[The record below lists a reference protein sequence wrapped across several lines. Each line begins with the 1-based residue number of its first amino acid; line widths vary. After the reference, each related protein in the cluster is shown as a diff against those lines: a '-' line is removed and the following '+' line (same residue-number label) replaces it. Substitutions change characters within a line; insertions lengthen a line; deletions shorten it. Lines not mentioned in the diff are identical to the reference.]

1 MAEMKSSSLATWFP
15 FIQKAVGKVT
25 LPDSYPA
32 PGLLGDAVRPVVAE
46 TPKRLRSID
55 SLRGFDMLLISGGG
69 AFLVLL
75 ENKTGLAWV
84 DWVAGQFTHPEW
96 HGFTFYDF
104 IFPLFLFISGVS
116 LAFSLNKGL
125 ALGLRKNDLYRK
137 AFWRMLILIALGIL
151 YKNAPVPFFEPSQIR
166 LGSVL
171 GRIGFAG
178 FVTTLLYL
186 NFSGTSRL
194 VWVAGILVLYYA
206 ALFLV
211 PVPGYGAGD
220 LSVEGNLVG
229 WFDRSFLPGRL
240 LQGTYDELGLLTQ
253 FPALCL
259 TVLGAFAGD
268 ILRSGQ
274 KDHRK
279 LQLLLLA
286 GLAGIAAGLGWDLH
300 FPINKHLW
308 SSSFI
313 LLTGGMAFLFLAL
326 FYWVIDVLKFQ
337 KWAFFF
343 RVIGLNSLTIYLAY
357 RFINFNYSSRLL
369 FSGLYA
375 PAPEPWHEV
384 FEALG
389 ALGLVWLF
397 LYFLYR
403 QKLFL
408 KV

>member
-1 MAEMKSSSLATWFP
+1 MTSSSIATWFP
-15 FIQKAVGKVT
+15 VLRKAVGTKP
-25 LPDSYPA
+25 LPDAVPA
-32 PGLLGDAVRPVVAE
+32 TDALGDAARPAGAE
-46 TPKRLRSID
+46 KAKRLQSID
-55 SLRGFDMLLISGGG
+55 ALRGFDMLLISGGG

-75 ENKTGLAWV
+75 ENKTGLAWM
-84 DWVAGQFTHPEW
+84 DWIARQMEHPAW
-96 HGFTFYDF
+96 DGFTFYDF

-116 LAFSLNKGL
+116 LPFSLKKGL
-125 ALGLRKNDLYRK
+125 TLGLTKGDLYRK
-137 AFWRMLILIALGIL
+137 AFRRMLILIALGIL

-166 LGSVL
+166 VVSVL

-178 FVTTLLYL
+178 FITTLLYL
-186 NFSGTSRL
+186 NFSWIGRL
-194 VWVAGILVLYYA
+194 GWVAGILILYYA

-211 PVPGYGAGD
+211 PVPGYGSGD
-220 LSVEGNLVG
+220 LSFEGNLVG
-229 WFDRSFLPGRL
+229 WFDRTFLPGRL
-240 LQGTYDELGLLTQ
+240 LQKTYDELGLLTQ

-268 ILRSGQ
+268 ALRSRW
-274 KDHRK
+274 KDAK
-279 LQLLLLA
+279 KMQFLLLA
-286 GLAGIAAGLGWDLH
+286 GVAGLVAGLLWSLH

-313 LLTGGMAFLFLAL
+313 LLTGGMAFLFLAG
-326 FYWVIDVLKFQ
+326 FYWVIDVMKVQ

-343 RVIGLNSLTIYLAY
+343 QVIGLNSLTIYLAY
-357 RFINFNYSSRLL
+357 RFINFSYTSRLL

-375 PAPEPWHEV
+375 PTPEPWHAV

-403 QKLFL
+403 RKLFL
-408 KV
+408 KI